1 VRDSHSVGDGM
12 NDTQSA
18 ARATVSINALL
29 ALRSLRYSAPPR
41 SALYHHVLPICPS
54 RIFALTSEQVGES

>member
-1 VRDSHSVGDGM
+1 M

-18 ARATVSINALL
+18 ARAPVSINALL